1 MELTLNKYKEM
12 RVKREENQTFE
23 RENLYV
29 ERQGRKTNG
38 CVPFFTELFPITQ
51 KTRQKFHER
60 TENREENNF
69 LLLSNF
75 KTMDY
80 YLFFFD
86 ESLLWRISFHA

>member
-38 CVPFFTELFPITQ
+38 CVPFFTEFFFPITQ

-80 YLFFFD
+80 YLFFLMKVYCG
-86 ESLLWRISFHA
+86 E